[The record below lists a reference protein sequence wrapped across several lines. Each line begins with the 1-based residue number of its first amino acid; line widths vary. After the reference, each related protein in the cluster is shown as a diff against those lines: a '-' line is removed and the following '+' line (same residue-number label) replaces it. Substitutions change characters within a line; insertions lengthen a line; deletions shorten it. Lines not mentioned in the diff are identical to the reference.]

1 MAWKSLVQKQS
12 TSSKAE
18 SQEGMNRRLKR
29 VEYDKWLA
37 ISLHCQAFY
46 LWVNLRAQKSRVS
59 KKKFTMQDVFS
70 KLEQDFE
77 IVNFVQVWILMKNTA
92 GGQQQE
98 CLWEAEIQKL
108 VLPNFF
114 CIFWWGQQKSEASLY
129 IFSIMAFMR
138 DFEESCVSSLSSWC
152 C

>member
-1 MAWKSLVQKQS
+1 M
-12 TSSKAE
+12 
-18 SQEGMNRRLKR
+18 
-29 VEYDKWLA
+29 
-37 ISLHCQAFY
+37 F
-46 LWVNLRAQKSRVS
+46 
-59 KKKFTMQDVFS
+59 FS

-129 IFSIMAFMR
+129 ILNHGFYER
-138 DFEESCVSSLSSWC
+138 LRRVLCELFELLMLLEMGPPTFQLEQTLTS
-152 C
+152 